1 MARVS
6 RHPLCICWNKD
17 VDGGPG
23 FRRIKKHPEIED
35 SALTVQRKKS
45 DGIMRSDLW
54 NQTKKRYKG
63 KLSMVAEIIAPDQNI
78 VEREF
83 NCVPWSN
90 YV

>member
-45 DGIMRSDLW
+45 DGIMRSDL
-54 NQTKKRYKG
+54 
-63 KLSMVAEIIAPDQNI
+63 
-78 VEREF
+78 
-83 NCVPWSN
+83 
-90 YV
+90 